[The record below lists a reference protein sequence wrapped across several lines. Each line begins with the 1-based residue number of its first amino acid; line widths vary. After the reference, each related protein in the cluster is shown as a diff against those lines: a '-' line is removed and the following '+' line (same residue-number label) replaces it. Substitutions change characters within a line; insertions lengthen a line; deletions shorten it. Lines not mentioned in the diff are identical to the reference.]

1 MKKGSTITIR
11 FTDGRYQTLYAYSA
25 KVRGGVLI
33 LYHSPRDHS
42 KLQSSGSFPVEMIK
56 SAQLSNGTIV
66 YGDPTRRFMG

>member
-11 FTDGRYQTLYAYSA
+11 FTDGRDQTLYADSV

-33 LYHSPRDHS
+33 LYYSPNDGS
-42 KLQSSGSFPVEMIK
+42 KLQSTGSFPVEMIE

-66 YGDPTRRFMG
+66 YGDPTLRFMT